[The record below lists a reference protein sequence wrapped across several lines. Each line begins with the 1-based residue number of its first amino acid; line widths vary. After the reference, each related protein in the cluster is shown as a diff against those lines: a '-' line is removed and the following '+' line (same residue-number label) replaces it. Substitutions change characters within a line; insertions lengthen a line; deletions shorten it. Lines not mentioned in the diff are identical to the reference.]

1 MLRHFPCILGVPSW
15 QEARLA
21 RKPIPWRRAGRLG
34 WYATVNGRQI
44 MLGLTE
50 EAAWQAL
57 RAILATRGVDSPCV
71 TVGAVLDDY
80 VTAVEARVGRG
91 EGSATTA
98 KMRRGT
104 SRRLGSLA
112 GVSVVD
118 LRPHHVLTWL
128 AEKPYAPATRRVMVA
143 TVKAGLNHGVQVGLI
158 GSNPL
163 AGFRVPRAVPRRRP
177 IPSDADLERVCA
189 RASPRAAEVFRF
201 LAATGCRPGEAR
213 SICASHIEGDRVVLP
228 DWKCARVKG
237 EPRVIY
243 LREPWPA
250 RLAELGKVM
259 SSGPL
264 FRRPDGQPWGETCLS
279 VAWRYA
285 ASRAGVRCHLYSL
298 RHRSITRALVAGVPV
313 PTVAALHGTSIGEIQ
328 RTYSHVTS
336 QADHLRESL
345 RRWAG

>member
-1 MLRHFPCILGVPSW
+1 
-15 QEARLA
+15 
-21 RKPIPWRRAGRLG
+21 
-34 WYATVNGRQI
+34 

-50 EAAWQAL
+50 EAAWVAL
-57 RAILATRGVDSPCV
+57 RAILATRGVDSQCV
-71 TVGAVLDDY
+71 TVGAVLDVY
-80 VTAVEARVGRG
+80 ATAVEARVVRG
-91 EGSATTA
+91 EGSASTA
-98 KMRRGT
+98 RMRRGT
-104 SRRLGSLA
+104 ARRLGSLA
-112 GVSVVD
+112 GVAVAD

-128 AEKPYAPATRRVMVA
+128 DAKPYSPATRRVMVA
-143 TVKAGLNHGVQVGLI
+143 TLRAGLNHGVQVGLI

-189 RASPRAAEVFRF
+189 RASPRAAEAFRF

-213 SICASHIEGDRVVLP
+213 SICAQHLDGDRVVLP

-243 LREPWPA
+243 LREAWPA
-250 RLAELGKVM
+250 RLAEL
-259 SSGPL
+259 SWELPTGPL
-264 FRRPDGQPWGETCLS
+264 FRRPDGAGWGETCLS

-285 ASRAGVRCHLYSL
+285 ASRAGVGCHLYSL
-298 RHRSITRALVAGVPV
+298 RHRSITRALIAGVPV

>member
-1 MLRHFPCILGVPSW
+1 
-15 QEARLA
+15 LA
-21 RKPIPWRRAGRLG
+21 RKPRPWRRAGRLG
-34 WYATVNGRQI
+34 WFATVNGRQI
-44 MLGLTE
+44 MLGMTE
-50 EAAWQAL
+50 EAAWVAL
-57 RAILATRGVDSPCV
+57 RAILATRGVDSQCV
-71 TVGAVLDDY
+71 TVGAVLDAY
-80 VTAVEARVGRG
+80 ATAVEARVIRG
-91 EGSATTA
+91 EGSASTA

-104 SRRLGSLA
+104 ARRLGSLA
-112 GVSVVD
+112 RVAVSD
-118 LRPHHVLTWL
+118 LRPHHVLAWL
-128 AEKPYAPATRRVMVA
+128 DAKPYAPATRRVMVA
-143 TVKAGLNHGVQVGLI
+143 TLRAGLNHGVQVGLI
-158 GSNPL
+158 GANPL

-177 IPSDADLERVCA
+177 IPTDADLDRVCA
-189 RASPRAAEVFRF
+189 RASRQAAEAFRF

-213 SICASHIEGDRVVLP
+213 SICAQHVDGDRVVLP

-250 RLAELGKVM
+250 RLAELGREVE
-259 SSGPL
+259 SGPL
-264 FRRPDGQPWGETCLS
+264 FRRPDGAGWGETCLS

-285 ASRAGVRCHLYSL
+285 ASRAGVGCHLYSL
-298 RHRSITRALVAGVPV
+298 RHRSITRALIAGVPV

>member
-1 MLRHFPCILGVPSW
+1 
-15 QEARLA
+15 
-21 RKPIPWRRAGRLG
+21 
-34 WYATVNGRQI
+34 
-44 MLGLTE
+44 MLGMTE
-50 EAAWQAL
+50 EAAWEAL
-57 RAILATRGVDSPCV
+57 RAILASRGVDSPCV
-71 TVGAVLDDY
+71 TVGVVLAAYAD
-80 VTAVEARVGRG
+80 AVEARVVRG
-91 EGSATTA
+91 EGSASTA

-104 SRRLGSLA
+104 ARRLGSLA
-112 GVSVVD
+112 GVAVVD

-128 AEKPYAPATRRVMVA
+128 NAKPYAPATGRVMVA
-143 TVKAGLNHGVQVGLI
+143 TLRAGLNHGVQVGMI

-163 AGFRVPRAVPRRRP
+163 SGFRVPRAVPRRRP
-177 IPSDADLERVCA
+177 IPTDADLDRVCA
-189 RASPRAAEVFRF
+189 RASRQAAEVFRF

-213 SICASHIEGDRVVLP
+213 SICAQHLDGDRVVLP

-243 LREPWPA
+243 LREPWA
-250 RLAELGKVM
+250 DRLADLGKVM
-259 SSGPL
+259 PSGPL

-285 ASRAGVRCHLYSL
+285 ASRAGVGCHLYSL
-298 RHRSITRALVAGVPV
+298 RHRSITRALIAGVPV

-328 RTYSHVTS
+328 RTYSHVTT